1 MATKT
6 MNDSWARVVSQIETI
21 WSEEEFGEKE
31 MKKARGN
38 LTKMVNLIHE
48 KTGEPKPDIM
58 QKISAFL

>member
-6 MNDSWARVVSQIETI
+6 MNDSWTRVVSQIETI
-21 WSEEEFGEKE
+21 WSDEEFGEKE

-58 QKISAFL
+58 QKIAAFL